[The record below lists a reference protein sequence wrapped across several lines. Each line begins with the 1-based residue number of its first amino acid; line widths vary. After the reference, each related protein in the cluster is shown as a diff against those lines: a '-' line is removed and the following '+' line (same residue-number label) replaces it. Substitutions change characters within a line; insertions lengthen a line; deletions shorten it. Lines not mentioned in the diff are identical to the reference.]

1 MKAVLL
7 SYAREDTAATQRI
20 AEALRAA
27 GVEVRF
33 DQSELRGSDA
43 RDAKI
48 RTLPQPG
55 GAGTKSERA

>member
-55 GAGTKSERA
+55 GA